1 MPDQLAYGVAGRLSA
16 SEQLGTILEGVWSIT
31 REVPGI
37 TEKLSQEH
45 SVHREALR
53 FGSLK

>member
-1 MPDQLAYGVAGRLSA
+1 MPDRLAYGLAGRSSA

-37 TEKLSQEH
+37 TEMLSQEH

-53 FGSLK
+53 FGSSK